1 MGRRRRAFER
11 VAERFE
17 AAWSQGLL
25 FIPETNADA
34 VALSRMV
41 KQNLMMRPHRGIYCS
56 VSKWAEIKPDE
67 RARRLVRTLA
77 RLHPDWVFDAYSAL
91 VLQGFPVS
99 YHLLSRIYIAIDPCK
114 PSSVG
119 KGIVPVERRDALIEE
134 IDGVRVVSLVDAALA
149 CLRLA
154 SFEDGLAIADALI
167 RREEVSRGTLM
178 DWIHHA
184 MDHDSGMEHALSTA
198 RFADPRSES
207 GGESMA
213 RAMMVA
219 AGVLPTDLQVEFTDP
234 VNVGHIIRVDYLFRR
249 VDGCVMVGEFDG
261 KIKYLDHGIS
271 HGSSAVDVMLRE
283 RQRESHLT
291 LLGMPVIRFCMKDI
305 RTPGRIA
312 RMLADVGITQDTLVE
327 TTYLDTTPRT

>member
-1 MGRRRRAFER
+1 MGRRRKAFER
-11 VAERFE
+11 VLERFE
-17 AAWSQGLL
+17 AAWSQGRL
-25 FIPETNADA
+25 FVPETNADA
-34 VALSRMV
+34 VTLSRMV

-67 RARRLVRTLA
+67 RTRRLVRTLA

-91 VLQGFPVS
+91 ALHGFPVS
-99 YHLLSRIYIAIDPCK
+99 YHLLSSIFVASDPCN
-114 PSSVG
+114 PSSMG
-119 KGIVPVERRDALIEE
+119 KGIIPVERRDASIEE
-134 IDGVRVVSLVDAALA
+134 IDGVRVVSLIEAALV

-167 RREEVSRGTLM
+167 RREKVSRSKLM
-178 DWIHHA
+178 DWIHRS
-184 MDHDSGMEHALSTA
+184 MDCDSGMERALSTA

-219 AGVLPTDLQVEFTDP
+219 AGVLPTDLQVEFSDP
-234 VNVGHIIRVDYLFRR
+234 VNPGRKIRVDYLFRR

-261 KIKYLDHGIS
+261 KIKYLDDGML
-271 HGSSAVDVMLRE
+271 HGSSAVGVMLRE

-291 LLGMPVIRFCMKDI
+291 LLGMPVIRFCMKDV

-327 TTYLDTTPRT
+327 TTYLDASPRT